1 MESGRGF
8 RLPWAGVEDCLGANM
23 SSKFHSSYGISYTTE
38 GLLLIQHEDGFDS
51 TISIAAIDELLDELA
66 AKSAYSHKSVRSK
79 YPKQHSRPRS
89 TILRTLFRHLS
100 PEDASVLTQ
109 IILKDLRPIMYPL
122 IEFHYTTALTKF
134 NASSVKML
142 NKEHAMDIWDPS
154 RLLSSFYRMRSSL
167 DEAAAFADNRLS
179 SKSKSSWSDIRPTIA
194 SPVAVSP
201 ALTLL
206 STLISMPCA
215 DPQIRKSPRVR
226 TRPRIPSRFKQSL
239 GRNQI

>member
-1 MESGRGF
+1 
-8 RLPWAGVEDCLGANM
+8 M
-23 SSKFHSSYGISYTTE
+23 SSKFQSSYSIGYTAE
-38 GLLLIQHEDGFDS
+38 SLLLIQHEDGFDS

-167 DEAAAFADNRLS
+167 DEAAAFADNRLL

-206 STLISMPCA
+206 STLI
-215 DPQIRKSPRVR
+215 
-226 TRPRIPSRFKQSL
+226 
-239 GRNQI
+239 